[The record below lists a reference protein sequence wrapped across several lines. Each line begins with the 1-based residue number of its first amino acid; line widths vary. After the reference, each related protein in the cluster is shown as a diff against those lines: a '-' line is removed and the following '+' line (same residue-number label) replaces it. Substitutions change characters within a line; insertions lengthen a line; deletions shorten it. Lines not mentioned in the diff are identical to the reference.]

1 MVLWKGFS
9 ASLKTGKITKK
20 DPYKLS
26 FIQIS
31 FFVCRWPDSNRHGYS
46 PLDFESS
53 ASTNSATAA
62 RSDNQNKIYFT
73 IKAGRVQ
80 EGNLE

>member
-1 MVLWKGFS
+1 MEDN
-9 ASLKTGKITKK
+9 KK
-20 DPYKLS
+20 DLHQLS
-26 FIQIS
+26 FLQI
-31 FFVCRWPDSNRHGYS
+31 FLKLCRWPDSNRHGYS

>member
-1 MVLWKGFS
+1 MQMKSACKPRRQLIFAQTKIGASFACSDMVPVAGLEPARGV
-9 ASLKTGKITKK
+9 TT
-20 DPYKLS
+20 
-26 FIQIS
+26 
-31 FFVCRWPDSNRHGYS
+31 
-46 PLDFESS
+46 LDFESS